1 MTPISRYNGDFW
13 LTLFMGVLMVVLV
26 VALGISFFKA
36 ILNTQLESRKE
47 FLVKQTELAAQS
59 LEIDIDRFEEDAQF
73 LLYYL
78 EEDDLDPEDFRNEFS
93 TSVRRVFNSYPGL
106 IDSVWV
112 DLNDS
117 LVSFT
122 MTSRNNFIRN
132 PFKGDF
138 EEKKKKEQT
147 FFIQGES
154 GFKVLFALNL
164 VRYSTNLAANY
175 YLNPT
180 GGKYLYLKN
189 RFWDIGHL
197 EDQAE
202 ISIEEEAFE
211 AIQNDVGI
219 GVKGVYEISRLN
231 NQREG
236 KSVLVQYP
244 FDFGE
249 IEEDIALVFFVESDD
264 LTSGVYSTYFFLFVG
279 LVILLI
285 SSVIIFIRSINNNLE
300 SQRVLRE
307 KSREISELYLK
318 QNLLLKELGGFVFF
332 HDSKGIITQ
341 LSDEVTVILGHPKE
355 VIFNEFQVGTKNEDI
370 KRLQSKITQ
379 SVEKNQSS
387 LDFEF
392 DYNRADG
399 KKIRL
404 RLFEKFIFDDSG
416 NFKGG
421 MGICTEVTKQYNDR
435 IELLKSE
442 NRLRSVIDNIPD
454 IISIYD
460 NHGNILDLHMKDQ
473 ISLFETTGTLVGM
486 NLVDITPKNQ
496 RIEILGAFEL
506 ARKTGIIQSVELK
519 LKLPSGVKYFEV
531 RYFPLD
537 NSQIMSLAKDITSQK
552 IWENGLVEAMNASDQ
567 ASRAKSEFL
576 ANMSHE
582 IRTPMNGLLGI
593 IDMLEKTDLSKDQK
607 LYVEIIKNSGNSLLG
622 IIKDILDY
630 SKIES
635 GKIQIYN
642 EIFSPSL
649 ELEKQIQ
656 LFIGLGQK
664 KNLRITTHLG
674 SDTHELVM
682 GDKEKIN
689 QIVLNLVGNAVK
701 FTPQGGEVTV
711 YLDTETLGENLLY
724 INFRVKDTGIGI
736 PDSFLS
742 KLTDPFFQVESSNT
756 RSYQGTGLGLAIA
769 KKMIELLG
777 GELTIKSENGVGSE
791 FSFFV
796 LVKKTK
802 ETAILTIPLESS
814 ERSDWSGMAKE
825 FPMRILL
832 AEDNELNL
840 QLMTLMLDQLGYPLE
855 IAKNGKEVLDKVK
868 EQTFDL
874 ILMDVQMPVMNGLEA
889 TKRIRRERSNAGIGI
904 IGLSANVFDEDKKKA
919 IEGGMDDYLPKP
931 IRMVVLAKRLK
942 QFYQKS
948 HEKA

>member
-1 MTPISRYNGDFW
+1 MTLKTKYTNDFW
-13 LTLFMGVLMVVLV
+13 MTLFMGVLMVVLV
-26 VALGISFFKA
+26 VALGISFFNA

-47 FLVKQTELAAQS
+47 FLVKQTELAAHS
-59 LEIDIDRFEEDAQF
+59 LEIDIDRFVEDAKF

-78 EEDDLDPEDFRNEFS
+78 EEDDLDQEDFKNEFS
-93 TSVRRVFNSYPGL
+93 TTLRRVFNSYPGL
-106 IDSVWV
+106 IDSVFV

-122 MTSRNNFIRN
+122 MTSRNNFIRSS
-132 PFKGDF
+132 FKGDF
-138 EEKKKKEQT
+138 EEKKNKDQT

-164 VRYSTNLAANY
+164 VKYSKNLVANY

-180 GGKYLYLKN
+180 GGKFLYLKN
-189 RFWDIGHL
+189 QLWDIRYL
-197 EDQAE
+197 ETQAE
-202 ISIEEEAFE
+202 ISIKEEAFE
-211 AIQNDVGI
+211 AIRNDVSF
-219 GVKGVYEISRLN
+219 GVKGIYEVEKLDN
-231 NQREG
+231 KGQV

-249 IEEDIALVFFVESDD
+249 IEEDAALVFFVESED
-264 LTSGVYSTYFFLFVG
+264 LTSGVYNTYFFLFVG

-285 SSVIIFIRSINNNLE
+285 SSVVIFIRSINNNLE
-300 SQRVLRE
+300 SQRILRE
-307 KSREISELYLK
+307 KGGEISELYLQ
-318 QNLLLKELGGFVFF
+318 QNLLLKQLGGFVFF

-341 LSDEVTVILGHPKE
+341 LSDEVIEILGHPKE
-355 VIFNEFQVGTKNEDI
+355 AIFNAFQKGTKNEDI
-370 KRLQSKITQ
+370 KRLKSKIIQ

-392 DYNRADG
+392 DYNRGDG

-404 RLFEKFIFDDSG
+404 RLFEKLIFDDSG

-421 MGICTEVTKQYNDR
+421 MGICTEITKQYKDR

-460 NHGNILDLHMKDQ
+460 NQGNILDLHMKDQ
-473 ISLFETTGTLVGM
+473 ISFFESAGTLVGM

-506 ARKTGIIQSVELK
+506 ARKTGIIQTVEVR

-593 IDMLEKTDLSKDQK
+593 IDMLEKTDLKKEQK

-635 GKIQIYN
+635 GKIQIYD
-642 EIFSPSL
+642 EVFSPAE

-664 KNLRITTHLG
+664 KDLRITTHFG
-674 SDTHELVM
+674 IETHDLVL
-682 GDKEKIN
+682 GDKGKID
-689 QIVLNLVGNAVK
+689 QIVINLVGNAVK

-711 YLDTETLGENLLY
+711 YLDKEILSENLQYL
-724 INFRVKDTGIGI
+724 NCRVKDTGIGI
-736 PDSFLS
+736 PEGFLS
-742 KLTDPFFQVESSNT
+742 NLTDPFFQVESSST
-756 RSYQGTGLGLAIA
+756 RSFQGTGLGLAIA

-777 GELTIKSENGVGSE
+777 GELTIKSEYGLGSE
-791 FSFFV
+791 FSFSV
-796 LVKKTK
+796 LVKKAK
-802 ETAILTIPLESS
+802 DHVINSFPTIST
-814 ERSDWSGMAKE
+814 ERKDWSGMSKE
-825 FPMRILL
+825 YPMRILL
-832 AEDNELNL
+832 AEDNDLNL

-855 IAKNGKEVLDKVK
+855 IARNGKEVLEKVK
-868 EQTFDL
+868 EQQFDL
-874 ILMDVQMPVMNGLEA
+874 ILMDVQMPVMNGLQA
-889 TKRIRRERSNAGIGI
+889 TREIRKQLSSSGIWI
-904 IGLSANVFDEDKKKA
+904 IGLSANVFDEDQKKA
-919 IEGGMDDYLPKP
+919 IESGMDDYLTKP
-931 IRMVVLAKRLK
+931 IRMPVLGSKLE
-942 QFYQKS
+942 QFYLKS
-948 HEKA
+948 HQKA